1 MELEDKVM
9 LAVKRIEHILKHE
22 SNEITSVTPDDEGSI
37 LIHLS
42 NGMNLHLTSGEM
54 EYRADEQLEVEFE
67 KMVQLDRDEVVD
79 TITQNYIDS
88 MITDAKRGDTSFIF
102 EFVKGDGGTQIDRMT
117 NEELVVEYK
126 ELFNKD
132 VVINDVII
140 ND

>member
-54 EYRADEQLEVEFE
+54 EFRAYEQLEVEF
-67 KMVQLDRDEVVD
+67 KNVKQMQRDEIRQAIAD
-79 TITQNYIDS
+79 DYIRV
-88 MITDAKRGDTSFIF
+88 MNADALEGDNSLLNALLMGEGMTPINTLP
-102 EFVKGDGGTQIDRMT
+102 DDR
-117 NEELVVEYK
+117 LIAEYK
-126 ELFNKD
+126 NLFDK
-132 VVINDVII
+132 DVII